1 LHIDEIFVIDLSQLG
16 SHKNNIWAADFFGL
30 ATQKFVIRRLA
41 FLPFRFCLRNSYSL
55 SCTMVW
61 ISLLVFSTL
70 EKTGLHKMGHGMAL
84 LYFLYFDSTWR
95 YRTDGYRQ
103 VSSLALSSS
112 NKTPIW
118 GVGIVETKA
127 CYAWERMELRVWGFT
142 QKEVLAHLGFP
153 LVLLFCWMEFSFR
166 SEGLYLMN
174 GGRHRHIGFWAGGG
188 FYQGTF
194 LNLQDSC
201 NTEQSYYCL
210 LAGWKRSYDEIGR

>member
-1 LHIDEIFVIDLSQLG
+1 
-16 SHKNNIWAADFFGL
+16 
-30 ATQKFVIRRLA
+30 
-41 FLPFRFCLRNSYSL
+41 
-55 SCTMVW
+55 
-61 ISLLVFSTL
+61 
-70 EKTGLHKMGHGMAL
+70 MG
-84 LYFLYFDSTWR
+84 
-95 YRTDGYRQ
+95 
-103 VSSLALSSS
+103 
-112 NKTPIW
+112 
-118 GVGIVETKA
+118 
-127 CYAWERMELRVWGFT
+127 VWGFT

-210 LAGWKRSYDEIGR
+210 LVGWKRSYDEIGVDIFFDTYFFFEAANSLQTREAE